1 MRHRAGIGASEQ
13 SDAIVVIV
21 SEETG
26 AISVAI
32 EGMLKRHLTAA
43 TFEKLLRSEL
53 IQDED
58 NESSNGLL
66 KNIKKYLKVKKN
78 EKDKPDEKSV

>member
-1 MRHRAGIGASEQ
+1 
-13 SDAIVVIV
+13 
-21 SEETG
+21 
-26 AISVAI
+26 
-32 EGMLKRHLTAA
+32 MLKRHLTAT

-58 NESSNGLL
+58 GENNTGLIN
-66 KNIKKYLKVKKN
+66 NIKKYLKVKKN